1 MSELAVQGFRAE
13 RDSILEVAKGLTED
27 EWNGPSDCEGWAIRD
42 VYAHMASTLHG
53 VVDPAFMPDMS
64 AGTEA
69 SMESPVRER
78 RKWTIEQVVDEY
90 ETYSAQAA
98 EVFASVQTAPLAET
112 MLPMGELGTHPMAML
127 PATFLFDAYCHLRN
141 DVLTPNGSVDRAQP
155 PRDEQRLGPTIEW
168 MLAGLPWM
176 NEDTLR
182 PIVDRPM
189 MLVLEGAGG
198 GTWTIAPGG
207 AEGRVAVSEGEDA
220 SSVATARSQSHDF
233 VIWGT
238 QRRPYDEF
246 VKISGDE
253 AYARAVLD
261 VVNII

>member
-13 RDSILEVAKGLTED
+13 RDSILEVAKSLTDD
-27 EWNGPSDCEGWAIRD
+27 EWNAPSDCEGWATRD

-69 SMESPVRER
+69 SMESPVSER
-78 RKWTIEQVVDEY
+78 RKWTIEQVVEEY

-98 EVFASVQTAPLAET
+98 EVFASVQTAPLSET
-112 MLPMGELGTHPMAML
+112 MLPMGELGTHPMAIL

-141 DVLTPNGSVDRAQP
+141 DVLAPNGSIERPQP

-176 NEDTLR
+176 NDDALR
-182 PIVDRPM
+182 PIVDRPLT
-189 MLVLEGAGG
+189 LVLEGPGG

-207 AEGRVAVSEGEDA
+207 PDGRVALSEGADA
-220 SSVATARSQSHDF
+220 SSAATARSGSHDF

-246 VKISGDE
+246 VQISGDE
-253 AYARAVLD
+253 EFARSVLD